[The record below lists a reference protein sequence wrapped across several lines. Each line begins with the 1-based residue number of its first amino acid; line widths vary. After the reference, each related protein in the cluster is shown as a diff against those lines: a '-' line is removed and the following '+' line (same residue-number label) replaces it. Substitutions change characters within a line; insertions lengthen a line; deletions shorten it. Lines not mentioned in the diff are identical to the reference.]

1 MMNKHERKGRAM
13 DRRAHY
19 RKIYQDTITRAG
31 IVEGR
36 PLTDYEKGVFAG
48 IIATRERATRLIEE
62 GYEIL
67 DTTAVWYAGM
77 EYEKVKPAN
86 KKKQSAKSNE
96 ISFREGLKH
105 LIEFRNL

>member
-1 MMNKHERKGRAM
+1 M
-13 DRRAHY
+13 DRSTHY

-48 IIATRERATRLIEE
+48 IIATRERVARLIEE
-62 GYEIL
+62 GYGIL

-86 KKKQSAKSNE
+86 KKSNQPRVMKSAFWK
-96 ISFREGLKH
+96 GLNI
-105 LIEFRNL
+105 L

>member
-1 MMNKHERKGRAM
+1 M
-13 DRRAHY
+13 
-19 RKIYQDTITRAG
+19 
-31 IVEGR
+31 
-36 PLTDYEKGVFAG
+36 KGVHSLTMKRAFFAG
-48 IIATRERATRLIEE
+48 IIATRERVARLIEE
-62 GYEIL
+62 GYGIL

-77 EYEKVKPAN
+77 EYEKTKPAN

>member
-36 PLTDYEKGVFAG
+36 LLTDYEKGAFCRDHRHKR
-48 IIATRERATRLIEE
+48 TRGKI
-62 GYEIL
+62 
-67 DTTAVWYAGM
+67 D
-77 EYEKVKPAN
+77 
-86 KKKQSAKSNE
+86 
-96 ISFREGLKH
+96 
-105 LIEFRNL
+105 

>member
-36 PLTDYEKGVFAG
+36 PLTDYEKGVLPGSSPQENA
-48 IIATRERATRLIEE
+48 RQ
-62 GYEIL
+62 
-67 DTTAVWYAGM
+67 D
-77 EYEKVKPAN
+77 
-86 KKKQSAKSNE
+86 
-96 ISFREGLKH
+96 
-105 LIEFRNL
+105 

>member
-1 MMNKHERKGRAM
+1 MTNSHERKVKTM
-13 DRRAHY
+13 DRSTHY

-48 IIATRERATRLIEE
+48 IIATRERVARLIEE
-62 GYEIL
+62 GYGIL

-77 EYEKVKPAN
+77 EYEKMKPAN
-86 KKKQSAKSNE
+86 KKKQSTKSNE
-96 ISFREGLKH
+96 ISFLEGLKH